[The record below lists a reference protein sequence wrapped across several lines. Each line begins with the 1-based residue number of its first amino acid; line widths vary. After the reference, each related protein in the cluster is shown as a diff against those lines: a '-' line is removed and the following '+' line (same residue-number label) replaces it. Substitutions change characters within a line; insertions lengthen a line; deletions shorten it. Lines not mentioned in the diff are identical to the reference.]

1 MKQRILYLVKYYVLT
16 VLVFIVAKQV
26 FMLCNLDGH
35 QVTAGDFFEVV
46 AHGLTLDLSTALYFV
61 LVPFL
66 VVLVSLYWN
75 QKKVLITI
83 LDVYNGIIA
92 IALSLAFVAD
102 TSLYEFWQF
111 KLDASCLQYLETPT
125 EAMASVSGGYIA
137 LRFVIWLVVALLIFM
152 AYRAAVR
159 PLRTVSPLP
168 ANYKSVAYGL
178 LALLLFAPLFIIGI
192 RGGLGESVTN
202 IGQVY
207 YSQNQ
212 FLNHSAVNP
221 VFNFLDSM
229 DQTASTIP
237 DYQFM
242 PEEERARL
250 MDGIYPTE
258 SVDTDTLL
266 NTSRPDVVVI
276 LLESCGG
283 IFTEDIGGCKDI
295 MPNLNRYVHE
305 GVYFSQF
312 YANSYRTDRG
322 TLCTWSGYPSFPTS
336 SVMKIPSKTRF
347 LPGLAKSL
355 REVGYQTSY
364 LYGGDINFTNMR
376 SYLVTIG
383 FDQLK
388 WKDDYSVEER
398 QTAKWGVRDDI
409 TFATLYEQ
417 IAQFKADEHYLIGYS
432 TLSSHE
438 PWDVPTHVLDEEIPN
453 AFNYLDQCLGD
464 FIEKVRKTPHWDNL
478 LVVLLPDH
486 GYTYF
491 GVGEEHE
498 MHDHVPML
506 WLGGA
511 IKAPRRIEQLCNQT
525 DLPATLLG
533 QMGLAHDDFTF
544 SRDVMSSNYTYP
556 FAVHTYNNGITMK
569 DSTGFAVYDLNA
581 NRIIVDKST
590 NSEALIRRGMAILQT
605 ASQHINSLGTNQQHE
620 TIR

>member
-75 QKKVLITI
+75 QKKVLTTI

-283 IFTEDIGGCKDI
+283 IFTEDIGGRKDI

-305 GVYFSQF
+305 GLPLVPHIIGDEDSIEDTFL
-312 YANSYRTDRG
+312 A
-322 TLCTWSGYPSFPTS
+322 WSCQITS
-336 SVMKIPSKTRF
+336 
-347 LPGLAKSL
+347 
-355 REVGYQTSY
+355 
-364 LYGGDINFTNMR
+364 
-376 SYLVTIG
+376 
-383 FDQLK
+383 
-388 WKDDYSVEER
+388 
-398 QTAKWGVRDDI
+398 
-409 TFATLYEQ
+409 
-417 IAQFKADEHYLIGYS
+417 
-432 TLSSHE
+432 
-438 PWDVPTHVLDEEIPN
+438 
-453 AFNYLDQCLGD
+453 
-464 FIEKVRKTPHWDNL
+464 
-478 LVVLLPDH
+478 
-486 GYTYF
+486 
-491 GVGEEHE
+491 
-498 MHDHVPML
+498 
-506 WLGGA
+506 
-511 IKAPRRIEQLCNQT
+511 
-525 DLPATLLG
+525 
-533 QMGLAHDDFTF
+533 
-544 SRDVMSSNYTYP
+544 
-556 FAVHTYNNGITMK
+556 
-569 DSTGFAVYDLNA
+569 
-581 NRIIVDKST
+581 
-590 NSEALIRRGMAILQT
+590 
-605 ASQHINSLGTNQQHE
+605 
-620 TIR
+620 